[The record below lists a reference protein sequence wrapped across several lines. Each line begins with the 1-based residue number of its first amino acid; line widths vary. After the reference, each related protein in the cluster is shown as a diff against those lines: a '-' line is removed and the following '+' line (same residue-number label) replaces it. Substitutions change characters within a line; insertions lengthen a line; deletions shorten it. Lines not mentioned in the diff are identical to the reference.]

1 MVPTIVKRNRILT
14 REEDVLTQNAWDDI
28 EWTNDMLKEAH
39 ERVQQQK
46 IESESSEER
55 EVSIDNVEQ
64 NVTEKWDKF
73 YQAHGD
79 KFFKDRQWIFSEF
92 PEILTHLNL
101 NSNPCKIFEVGCGV
115 GNAVSHILNSNN
127 NPNLHIYCCD
137 LSPNAIE
144 VLKQRDIHLKN
155 NDKITAFPANVC
167 QDLES
172 IVSKKIQRETIDF
185 ITLIFTLSAMKPNL
199 IEDTVQKLACFLKPG
214 GMILFRDYARYDLT
228 QLRFKGKSYLA
239 ENYYLRADGTTS
251 YFFTKELVDKVFKSA
266 GLIQVE
272 LKQDNRLLVNRS
284 KSLKM
289 CRCWIQAKYMK
300 ANISDR

>member
-1 MVPTIVKRNRILT
+1 MAPLVRRNRTLK

-28 EWTNDMLKEAH
+28 EWSSDMLEEAQK
-39 ERVQQQK
+39 RIKQQK
-46 IESESSEER
+46 DESEGSE
-55 EVSIDNVEQ
+55 VAIGNVEQ
-64 NVTEKWDKF
+64 KVVEKWDKF

-92 PEILTHLNL
+92 PEIISYLD
-101 NSNPCKIFEVGCGV
+101 SDSQPCRIFEVGCGV
-115 GNAVSHILNSNN
+115 GNAIAHILDTNN

-144 VLKQRDIHLKN
+144 VLKQRN
-155 NDKITAFPANVC
+155 VYMRNSDKITAFSANVC
-167 QDLES
+167 DDVANLLSQNIPSES
-172 IVSKKIQRETIDF
+172 IDF
-185 ITLIFTLSAMKPNL
+185 IMLVFTLSAMNPNSFEGTIQNL
-199 IEDTVQKLACFLKPG
+199 VTFLRPG
-214 GMILFRDYARYDLT
+214 GMILFRDYALYDLT

-239 ENYYLRADGTTS
+239 ENYYVRADGTTS
-251 YFFTKELVDKVFKSA
+251 YFFTAELVDKIFKAA

-289 CRCWIQAKYMK
+289 CRCWIQAKYSK
-300 ANISDR
+300 ATG

>member
-1 MVPTIVKRNRILT
+1 MVPIVKRNRILK
-14 REEDVLTQNAWDDI
+14 REEDVLTQNAWDDV

-39 ERVQQQK
+39 EKLQQQK
-46 IESESSEER
+46 NESGTSKD
-55 EVSIDNVEQ
+55 VSIDNVEQ
-64 NVTEKWDKF
+64 NVIEKWDKF

-92 PEILTHLNL
+92 PEILAHLNP

-144 VLKQRDIHLKN
+144 VLKQRDIYLKH
-155 NDKITAFPANVC
+155 NDRITAFTANVC
-167 QDLES
+167 RDVES
-172 IVSKKIQRETIDF
+172 VLLKKIHIETVDF

-199 IEDTVQKLACFLKPG
+199 IEDTVRKLACFLKPG

-239 ENYYLRADGTTS
+239 ENYYVRADGTTS
-251 YFFTKELVDKVFKSA
+251 YFFTQEFVDKVFKSA

-284 KSLKM
+284 KSLRM

-300 ANISDR
+300 ANNSDR